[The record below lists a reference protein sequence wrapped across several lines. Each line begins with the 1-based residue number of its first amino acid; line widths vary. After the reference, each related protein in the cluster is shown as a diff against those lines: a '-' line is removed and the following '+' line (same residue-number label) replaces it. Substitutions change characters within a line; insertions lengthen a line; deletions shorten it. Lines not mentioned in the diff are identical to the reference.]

1 MRSYQKIIILREVL
15 LDDRR
20 IFILLMGI
28 ISYYMIK
35 LFIDINKLN
44 NKMPYMQREEEQRVY
59 ERMNKLLLHQ

>member
-1 MRSYQKIIILREVL
+1 MRSYQKIIILKEVL

-20 IFILLMGI
+20 IFILLMGK

-44 NKMPYMQREEEQRVY
+44 NEMPYMWREEEQRVY
-59 ERMNKLLLHQ
+59 E